1 MARYSLNTR
10 DLAAKTVEGETVLI
24 NLATG
29 VYYSIAGTG
38 AVAFA
43 RLTAGEDPAD
53 VAAELA
59 RLYETDAATVA
70 ADLERF
76 VASLLE
82 ESILVEGEPG
92 SAADLDAPPA
102 SGPYAAPELEVY
114 TDMGDLLALDPPMP
128 GLQDIPWE
136 APSQ

>member
-1 MARYSLNTR
+1 MARYSLNVR

-29 VYYSIAGTG
+29 VYYSIAGAG

-43 RLTAGEDPAD
+43 RLSAGEDPAD
-53 VAAELA
+53 VAADLA

-82 ESILVEGEPG
+82 ETILVEGEPR
-92 SAADLDAPPA
+92 SPADLETPPA
-102 SGPYAAPELEVY
+102 SGAYAAPELEVY